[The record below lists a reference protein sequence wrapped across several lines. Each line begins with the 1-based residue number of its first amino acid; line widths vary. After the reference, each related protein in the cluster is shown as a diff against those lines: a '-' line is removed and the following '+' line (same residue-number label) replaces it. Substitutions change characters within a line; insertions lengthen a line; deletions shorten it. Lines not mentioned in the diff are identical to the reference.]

1 MRLTPTALKK
11 KSRWEI
17 SPKVVE
23 DNKAKVLGD
32 CRWDRCGRWTDG
44 SSGKRRVRSC
54 NPEPGTRSQT

>member
-1 MRLTPTALKK
+1 MRLTPTPLKN

-32 CRWDRCGRWTDG
+32 FVTHSCWTT
-44 SSGKRRVRSC
+44 
-54 NPEPGTRSQT
+54 NQTR

>member
-32 CRWDRCGRWTDG
+32 FVTHSCWTT
-44 SSGKRRVRSC
+44 
-54 NPEPGTRSQT
+54 NQTQ